1 MKYAVIKNGGR
12 QYKVFEGEDLLVD
25 NLFLEEGKEVDF
37 DQVLLLVD
45 EDKIKIG
52 QPIIEKTVV
61 KAKVK
66 GAQISTDIIVGF
78 PSETKQQFQNTIK
91 LARAANFAYA
101 YVSKYSARPNTA
113 ATKALK
119 DNVPYAEKEKRFF
132 ALDQII
138 NHKGTIRSAVH

>member
-25 NLFLEEGKEVDF
+25 NLSLEEGKEVDF

-66 GAQISTDIIVGF
+66 GAVKGQKVRTAKFKAKSRYHKVVGYRHSYTQVTIEKISSV
-78 PSETKQQFQNTIK
+78 
-91 LARAANFAYA
+91 
-101 YVSKYSARPNTA
+101 
-113 ATKALK
+113 
-119 DNVPYAEKEKRFF
+119 
-132 ALDQII
+132 
-138 NHKGTIRSAVH
+138 